1 MSGAVPVATTVN
13 VAVCPA
19 VTVWFA
25 GCVVIVGA
33 TVVAVPVPDTER
45 TDIGVRG
52 SSLVMVTLPVLV
64 TDAVGE
70 YVMLNELLALGAIE
84 LGVVRPETV
93 NGLPLTEIEEM
104 VRLEPPKLL
113 IVTVPFAVV
122 PTVTLPIF
130 RLVAGVSSICCGAV
144 VAVPARTTC
153 SEVTPVSVWTAKV
166 PVAFPTAVAL
176 NQT

>member
-1 MSGAVPVATTVN
+1 
-13 VAVCPA
+13 

-33 TVVAVPVPDTER
+33 IVVAVPVPDTER

-52 SSLVMVTLPVLV
+52 SSLVMATLPVLV

-70 YVMLNELLALGAIE
+70 YVTLNELLALGAIE

>member
-1 MSGAVPVATTVN
+1 LSGAVPLATTVN

-52 SSLVMVTLPVLV
+52 SSLVMATLPVLV

-70 YVMLNELLALGAIE
+70 YVTLNELLALGAIE

-113 IVTVPFAVV
+113 IVTVPFTVV
-122 PTVTLPIF
+122 PTVTLPRF
-130 RLVAGVSSICCGAV
+130 RLPGVTPICCAV
-144 VAVPARTTC
+144 VAVPARATC
-153 SEVTPVSVWTAKV
+153 PEVTPVSVWTVKE
-166 PVAFPTAVAL
+166 PVAFPADVAL
-176 NQT
+176 NQI